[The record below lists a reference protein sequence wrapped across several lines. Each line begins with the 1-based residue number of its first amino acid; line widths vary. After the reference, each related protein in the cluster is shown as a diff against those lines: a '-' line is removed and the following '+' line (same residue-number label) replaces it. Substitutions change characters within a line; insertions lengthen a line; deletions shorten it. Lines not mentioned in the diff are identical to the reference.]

1 MSDNYYLFKDNIE
14 DKILQNKKYNEILNW
29 LEENHEETVTLI
41 GNFLA
46 PKIKVDTYLF
56 KKIIDKLIEENDNLI
71 KVYVKNSFREENN
84 KNE

>member
-46 PKIKVDTYLF
+46 PKIKVDKYLF